1 MFTRLLTSALF
12 AGFAAGLIAA
22 ILQFLFVQPV
32 LLHAEL
38 YESGAVTHFGATGSD
53 ANGPG
58 WSFDALRDGFSILFS
73 ALIYVGYALILIAA
87 IALADEQG
95 MKFTPRQ
102 GLLWGLAGF
111 VTFQFAPGFS
121 LPPEVPGVAAADV
134 SARQVWWFFTAATTA
149 IGLSLFAFGTTWFLW
164 GIGGV
169 LILLPHVIGSPQP
182 HTFVGTVPPE
192 IASLFVSRS
201 LGVGIVIWSLLG
213 ILSVSFWNQS
223 ADQGT

>member
-22 ILQFLFVQPV
+22 ILQFLFIQPV

-53 ANGPG
+53 ANGPS

-73 ALIYVGYALILIAA
+73 ALVYVGYGLILVAA

-102 GLLWGLAGF
+102 GLLWGLAGY
-111 VTFQFAPGFS
+111 VTFHFAPSFG
-121 LPPEVPGVAAADV
+121 LPPEVPGIAAADV
-134 SARQVWWFFTAATTA
+134 AARQVWWFFTAAATA
-149 IGLSLFAFGTTWFLW
+149 TALGLLAFGTNRYMWAI
-164 GIGGV
+164 GIV
-169 LILLPHVIGSPQP
+169 LILLPHVIGAPQP
-182 HTFVGTVPPE
+182 QTYIGTVPPE

-201 LGVGIVIWSLLG
+201 LGVGMLIWSLLG
-213 ILSVSFWNQS
+213 MLSVSFWNQS
-223 ADQGT
+223 ADQET